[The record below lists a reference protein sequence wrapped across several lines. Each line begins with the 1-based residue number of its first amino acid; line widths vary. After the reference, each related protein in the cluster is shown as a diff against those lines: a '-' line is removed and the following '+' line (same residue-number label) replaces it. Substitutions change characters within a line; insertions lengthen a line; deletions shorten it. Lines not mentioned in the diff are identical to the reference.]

1 VLAPLIKVQKG
12 TAIGCYPE
20 ALQATIP
27 LQPLPERTMSS
38 TDPIVH
44 NGIETLSFRQSD
56 QLNQQAKGTTFK
68 LFKAAR
74 QELVEE
80 YDYFYLSATSYSK
93 RIETLKSTGQIYG
106 ATVNLVLLTR
116 AGYDKLRQ
124 RAPKMDSGV

>member
-1 VLAPLIKVQKG
+1 VLAPLIEVQKG

-27 LQPLPERTMSS
+27 VQPMPERTMPS

-44 NGIETLSFRQSD
+44 NGIETLSFRQID
-56 QLNQQAKGTTFK
+56 QLNQLAKGTTFK
-68 LFKAAR
+68 LFKADR

-80 YDYFYLSATSYSK
+80 CDYFYLPASSYSK
-93 RIETLKSTGQIYG
+93 QIEALKSTGQIYVT
-106 ATVNLVLLTR
+106 TVNLVLLTR

-124 RAPKMDSGV
+124 RAPKMDSAV